1 MLISLAPLCAAFDTR
16 LLADISIEN
25 STMEKM
31 STRNK
36 GMIITSS
43 IERIAPLRL
52 DILPVMIFMCTLTGN
67 AC

>member
-1 MLISLAPLCAAFDTR
+1 
-16 LLADISIEN
+16 
-25 STMEKM
+25 
-31 STRNK
+31 
-36 GMIITSS
+36 MIITSS